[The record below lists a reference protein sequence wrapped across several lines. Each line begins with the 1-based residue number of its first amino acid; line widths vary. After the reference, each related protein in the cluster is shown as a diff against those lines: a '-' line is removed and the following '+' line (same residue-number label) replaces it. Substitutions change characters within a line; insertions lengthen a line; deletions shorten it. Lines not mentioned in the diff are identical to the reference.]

1 VTGGRGLLGAWLVKA
16 LLDRGVRAVVLTNDG
31 DGPSALE
38 LDGTDRRCAIEAGD
52 VRDAA
57 AVERVLD
64 AHGVDTVFH
73 LAAQSIVAESERRP
87 DLTFDVNVGGT
98 RAVLDACR
106 RHGAER
112 IVVAGTTRV
121 YGPNGGRP
129 STEDHALRPRTP
141 YDASKAEAEALA
153 LASGLPV
160 AATRVANV
168 YGGGDRQA
176 TRLVP
181 TVVGAAA
188 WRGHAPELRTDGSP
202 RHDFVYVEDAVA
214 AYLAIA
220 GAMGDGARGQVF
232 NVGAGRPVAVRD
244 VVALVC
250 GGAPQ
255 GGPDGPCEWVDT
267 ARLTALT
274 GWTPGVSLEEG
285 LRRTVAWYRRH
296 PDALAPAMR
305 PAART

>member
-112 IVVAGTTRV
+112 IVVAGTSRV

-129 STEDHALRPRTP
+129 CTEDHALRPRTP

-181 TVVGAAA
+181 TVVGGAV
-188 WRGHAPELRTDGSP
+188 RGPAPGRRTD
-202 RHDFVYVEDAVA
+202 RA